1 MKKYKNS
8 VNTDN
13 IVFRGD
19 LICGMVFT
27 TDQEKML
34 NNYRLTV
41 SSINYGFT
49 GQQFRKLGY

>member
-19 LICGMVFT
+19 LVSGMVFT